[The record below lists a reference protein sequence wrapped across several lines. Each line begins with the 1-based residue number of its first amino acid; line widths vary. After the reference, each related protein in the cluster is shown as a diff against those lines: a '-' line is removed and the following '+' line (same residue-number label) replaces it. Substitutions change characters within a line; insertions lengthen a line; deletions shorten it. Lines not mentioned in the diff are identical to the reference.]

1 MKAPAAECIAVRT
14 LFGMQLEDV
23 VVIENLIPK
32 ANNEWSDVASD
43 IAEVS
48 DFDLL
53 CIFNSRKNF
62 L

>member
-1 MKAPAAECIAVRT
+1 
-14 LFGMQLEDV
+14 MQLEDV

-53 CIFNSRKNF
+53 CVFNSRKNI